1 MERFSLR
8 ELFSSSQST
17 TGALPLAWPTRERF
31 NQVAGVTGTVLTRMR
46 AAGNLMHGLPFVV
59 LVHWVLI
66 ALSAYLACS
75 LRFDGDIPAPI
86 VAIYLRTLPWVIVI
100 RSLIFLPFGL
110 YDGLWKYTGVWD
122 LSRIVLAVLTSSVVL
137 YAPLYSPLGPEGFPR
152 SIVIID
158 SLLLISFLGGVR
170 LIRRMVLTV
179 PRSVSGKR
187 VLIWGA
193 GDAGEMIVREM
204 RRGGGYD
211 PIGFID
217 DNPLKVGRA
226 IHGITVL
233 GTANDLARI
242 VEATEPEEVL
252 VAIPSGRA
260 AAVRGILQRL
270 EPFKLKITTLPDVK
284 DLVDGKVAVQ
294 QIRPLAIEDL
304 LPRSPVALRVS
315 DVQALVK
322 GKRVLVTGAGGS
334 IGSELCRQITKLA
347 PASLILYERYE
358 NSLYAVTNDLL
369 EKSPAA
375 SICPVIGDV
384 TDVDRVDAVFAHHRP
399 HLVFHAAAHKHVP
412 LMETN
417 PCEAVKNN
425 IGGTRTVAEA
435 ADRHGVERFVLISTD
450 KAANPS
456 SIMGATKRVAE
467 MIVQAMSAGSGTRFV
482 AVRFGNVLGSNGSV
496 IPRMVE
502 QIRAGG
508 PVTVT
513 HPDIRRYFMLI
524 PEAVELVLQAAVLAR
539 GRETFV
545 LDMGEQMRIVD
556 MARNLI
562 RLSGFVPD
570 EQIPIKF
577 VGLRPGEKLVEEL
590 VGEGEL
596 LEPSEL
602 AKIFRVRWPQTDA
615 RLGELVKAAESHAKH
630 GRESET
636 IAHLLAI
643 VPTFSRSLSMHG
655 EGGGRPQTAL
665 GAGSSTP
672 HSSVHGPATG
682 AAVRSPV
689 TSLPKAH
696 RSTDEPPAYR

>member
-8 ELFSSSQST
+8 EFLSNSQSSSE
-17 TGALPLAWPTRERF
+17 ALPLAWPTWERLS
-31 NQVAGVTGTVLTRMR
+31 QVACVTGTVLTRVL
-46 AAGNLMHGLPFVV
+46 AAGKVLHGLPFVV
-59 LVHWVLI
+59 AVHWVLI
-66 ALSAYLACS
+66 ALAAYLACW
-75 LRFDGDIPAPI
+75 LRFDGDVPPHI
-86 VAIYLRTLPWVIVI
+86 VAVYLRTLPWVIVI

-110 YDGLWKYTGVWD
+110 YDGLWKYTGIWD
-122 LSRIVLAVLTSSVVL
+122 LSRIVLAVLTSAVVL
-137 YAPLYSPLGPEGFPR
+137 YAPIYSPLGPEGFPR

-170 LIRRMVLTV
+170 LIRRVVQTV
-179 PRSVSGKR
+179 PRSVAGHR

-204 RRGGGYD
+204 HRDGSYD
-211 PIGFID
+211 PVGFID
-217 DNPLKVGRA
+217 DNPAKVGRA
-226 IHGITVL
+226 IHGVTVL
-233 GTANDLARI
+233 GTANELARI
-242 VEATEPEEVL
+242 IDAAQPQEVL
-252 VAIPSGRA
+252 VAIPSARA
-260 AAVRGILQRL
+260 AAVRDILQRL
-270 EPFKLKITTLPDVK
+270 EPFKLPITTLPDLK
-284 DLVDGKVAVQ
+284 DLVNGKVGVK

-304 LPRSPVALRVS
+304 LPRSPVTLRVS

-334 IGSELCRQITKLA
+334 IGSELCRQIVALE
-347 PASLILYERYE
+347 PAHLILYERYE
-358 NSLYAVTNDLL
+358 NSLYTVTNDLSD
-369 EKSPAA
+369 KAPAG

-384 TDVDRVDAVFAHHRP
+384 TDADRVDAVFSRYRP

-425 IGGTRTVAEA
+425 VGGTRMVADA
-435 ADRHGVERFVLISTD
+435 SRRHGVERFVLISTD

-467 MIVQAMSAGSGTRFV
+467 MIVQAMSDGSRTRFV

-502 QIRAGG
+502 QIRSGG

-513 HPDIRRYFMLI
+513 HPEIRRYFMLI

-556 MARNLI
+556 MAKNLI

-570 EQIPIKF
+570 VQIPIKF

-590 VGEGEL
+590 VGEGET
-596 LEPSEL
+596 LEPSEVP
-602 AKIFRVRWPQTDA
+602 KIFRVGWPHTDASRLGEQVEAAVSHA
-615 RLGELVKAAESHAKH
+615 RLGQEA
-630 GRESET
+630 ET

-643 VPTFSRSLSMHG
+643 VPTFSRSLGSHAEAGDRAPVGM
-655 EGGGRPQTAL
+655 GRPV
-665 GAGSSTP
+665 P
-672 HSSVHGPATG
+672 HS
-682 AAVRSPV
+682 PV
-689 TSLPKAH
+689 PI
-696 RSTDEPPAYR
+696 R